1 MSKLHIKKGDTVV
14 VLSGDDA
21 KKKGKVIS
29 VLPNEGKVIVEGV
42 NMVTKHKKPRSATQP
57 GGLVHQ
63 EAPIRACK
71 VQLVCKKC
79 GQPAR
84 TGTKILADGSKVK
97 YCKNC
102 QDDIDD

>member
-29 VLPNEGKVIVEGV
+29 VLPDEGKVIVEGV

-63 EAPIRACK
+63 EAPIRACSSSAK
-71 VQLVCKKC
+71 SAVSRPGPERNYWPTAQ
-79 GQPAR
+79 R
-84 TGTKILADGSKVK
+84 
-97 YCKNC
+97 
-102 QDDIDD
+102 